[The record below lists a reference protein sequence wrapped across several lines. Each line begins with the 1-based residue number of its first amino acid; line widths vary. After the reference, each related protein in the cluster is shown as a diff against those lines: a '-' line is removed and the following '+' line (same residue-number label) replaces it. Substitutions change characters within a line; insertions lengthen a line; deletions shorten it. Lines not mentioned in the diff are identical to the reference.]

1 MKKLN
6 IKLSVLAIVLGVSAA
21 YASKSEVKKDTHLW
35 GKQSNGVWLN
45 IDGRTESDT
54 PPYSANSYRCDESTN
69 SCTVQAA
76 TQPATNSN
84 PTGAKPGTFSINN

>member
-21 YASKSEVKKDTHLW
+21 YASKPEVKKDTHLW
-35 GKQSNGVWLN
+35 GKQSSGVWLN
-45 IDGRTESDT
+45 IDGRTEDDT
-54 PPYSANSYRCDESTN
+54 APYVSNSYRCDESTS

-76 TQPATNSN
+76 TQPANGSD
-84 PTGAKPGTFSINN
+84 PAGAKPGTFAINN